1 MEEKSN
7 DDLNKSLLLLA
18 KGSIIVFIGVFLSKI
33 LTYLYKVIVARNFG
47 PENYGLF
54 SLGTIILTI
63 FATFASLGLS
73 EGLLRYV
80 SLYNNHKDLKK
91 IKPLLSFSIKFS
103 FISSIVFTIIMFS
116 SAELISIKLFHNPLL
131 ITYLQYFSLALPLIL
146 FSNIFLS
153 IIKAN
158 QQIFKY
164 TFIINI
170 LQNALRLIGILL
182 LVLIGLKSNA
192 IIGSYIIGLI
202 ALIIGAYIGART
214 YLKRI
219 SSQKELEAKERI
231 GLTKDFISYS
241 WPIIF
246 VGFIGSV
253 LYWIDSLVIGSL
265 IDTASVGIYSSAFTI
280 VSLLGIAPELFMQLF
295 LPMILKEYS
304 RGRIKIIDQ
313 ISKQVSKWIGLLN
326 IPAFTLI
333 TIFPESV
340 LLVLFGPQY
349 IGAADSLRILAIGGF
364 FSSFISLPTNL
375 LSMKGK
381 SKSILATLLIAS
393 ILNLFLSIWFVSKYG
408 MIGAAIATSLVWIL
422 TLMTYVIQA
431 YIFTKIFPVRRKLIK
446 IFLLS
451 IIPTALLFYFYEYF
465 SASISNFL
473 LGVIIYL
480 ILYLCIII
488 FNKCLDRNDYYL
500 IKNLLSVVKSKKSK
514 LFSK

>member
-1 MEEKSN
+1 MGEKSN
-7 DDLNKSLLLLA
+7 TYLNKSLFILA

-33 LTYLYKVIVARNFG
+33 LTYLYKVIIARNFG
-47 PENYGLF
+47 PESYGLF

-73 EGLLRYV
+73 EGILRYA
-80 SLYNNHKDLKK
+80 SLYNNLKNLKK
-91 IKPLLSFSIKFS
+91 IKPLFTFSIKFS
-103 FISSIVFTIIMFS
+103 FISSIIFTIIMFS
-116 SAELISIKLFHNPLL
+116 SAKFISITLFHNPML
-131 ITYLQYFSLALPLIL
+131 IAYLQYFSLALPLIL

-158 QQIFKY
+158 QQILKY

-192 IIGSYIIGLI
+192 IIGAHIIGLI
-202 ALIIGAYIGART
+202 ALIIGSYLGTRT
-214 YLKRI
+214 YIKKI
-219 SSQKELEAKERI
+219 ISQKELLSKERS
-231 GLTKDFISYS
+231 GLINDFISYS

-304 RGRIKIIDQ
+304 HGRIKIIDQ

-326 IPAFTLI
+326 IPAFTLMI
-333 TIFPESV
+333 IFPESV
-340 LLVLFGPQY
+340 LLFLFGPQY
-349 IGAADSLRILAIGGF
+349 LGATDSLRILAIGGF

-381 SKSILATLLIAS
+381 SKSILVTLLIAS

-422 TLMTYVIQA
+422 TLITYVIQA
-431 YIFTKIFPVRRKLIK
+431 YIFTKIFPVRRKLVK

-451 IIPTALLFYFYEYF
+451 IIPSVPLFYFYGYF
-465 SASISNFL
+465 SANIFNFL
-473 LGVIIYL
+473 LGLIIYL
-480 ILYLCIII
+480 VLYFSIII

-500 IKNLLSVVKSKKSK
+500 IKNLLSVIKSKK
-514 LFSK
+514 FSK